1 MACAEGSQLNFDTHS
16 GGIHLALPRAF
27 SASVHAET
35 NNGGIQSDFPL
46 PELRSG
52 ERRRRNVDFNIGSA
66 GRNVCATANNRNLPL
81 PSFYISIIIEV

>member
-46 PELRSG
+46 PELRRG
-52 ERRRRNVDFNIGSA
+52 ERRRRNVDFNIGDGGPA
-66 GRNVCATANNRNLPL
+66 INVKTNNGGVNIKRL
-81 PSFYISIIIEV
+81 